1 MGRPLSQTSGRSSG
15 HGSAAD
21 EVGPVAPGARNHDAS
36 ERPGW
41 VLQPRSTTH
50 AARDGGALQ
59 VGAPSAARS
68 QGRSYG
74 PARPGPGRVGPAPGS
89 RPPDVT
95 RLKKSY
101 PLVCRRSR
109 GVKVGPG
116 GPDRARIHAT
126 STFST
131 SKDGPIELWV
141 KVDHLSRLGR
151 TSSTSWCAAGRTWTR
166 GAGWAGPGRVGPARV
181 QSRTPTTRRNRA
193 RGNSLGGVPSVTRRG
208 SWSGPGRAGPGL
220 RHMNADWRLLARP
233 LRNYSRRLVVLLA

>member
-59 VGAPSAARS
+59 VGVPSAARS

-74 PARPGPGRVGPAPGS
+74 PGRAGPGRAGPAPGS

-151 TSSTSWCAAGRTWTR
+151 TSSTSWCAAGRTGR
-166 GAGWAGPGRVGPARV
+166 GQPGGPAR
-181 QSRTPTTRRNRA
+181 A
-193 RGNSLGGVPSVTRRG
+193 G
-208 SWSGPGRAGPGL
+208 SGRPGSRAG
-220 RHMNADWRLLARP
+220 R
-233 LRNYSRRLVVLLA
+233 